1 MVSHELLSAG
11 DRDVARIELI
21 QVTKK
26 YGSTT
31 AVSEV
36 SLDIADGEFV
46 VLLGPSG
53 CGKSTILKMI
63 AGLEEITQGE
73 IYIADRLVNY
83 VSPGDRDV
91 AMVFQSYAL
100 YPHMTAYQNIA
111 FPLRMARQKKSAIAQ
126 RVSEIAAILGLTA
139 VLKQYPEELSGGQ
152 RQRVALGRAM
162 ARRPAAFLMDEP
174 LSNLDAQMRVQMR
187 EELLTLHRLLH
198 TTTVYVTHDQ
208 VEAMTMGHRIVV
220 MNQGAVQQIGTPHD
234 VYARPVNTFVARFIG
249 TPGINLFA
257 GEVRRDG
264 GAAYFH
270 NPDLRLPL
278 PPPLA
283 AALDAA
289 LQDGRVTLGV
299 RPESVYIATDPDEL
313 PHRAIVARV
322 EPVGSDLYVGLK
334 LGATPCQVRTP
345 PWLSLA
351 EGQTV
356 SVDFDAHRIVIFDSA
371 DRRIRHEELAAL
383 ANGRA

>member
-1 MVSHELLSAG
+1 
-11 DRDVARIELI
+11 VARIELI

-31 AVSEV
+31 AVCEV

-63 AGLEEITQGE
+63 AGLEEITHGE

-100 YPHMTAYQNIA
+100 YPHMTAYRNIA
-111 FPLRMARQKKSAIAQ
+111 FPLRMARQKKSDIAQ
-126 RVSEIAAILGLTA
+126 RVNEIAAILGLTA

-208 VEAMTMGHRIVV
+208 VEAMTMGRRIVV

-249 TPGINLFA
+249 APSINLFA
-257 GEVRRDG
+257 GEVRTDG
-264 GAAYFH
+264 GAVYFH

-278 PPPLA
+278 PPQLA
-283 AALDAA
+283 AALGGAA

-299 RPESVYIATDPDEL
+299 RPESVHIATDPDEL
-313 PHRAIVARV
+313 PHRAIVARL

-356 SVDFDAHRIVIFDSA
+356 SVDFDARRIVIFDSA
-371 DRRIRHEELAAL
+371 DRRIRHEELAAAL
-383 ANGRA
+383 MNGRSRSAEKPSPA